1 MDEDVRTL
9 DGILKAFY
17 EVISGPA
24 GQPRD
29 WDRDATLYVPGA
41 IMGRTVRPE
50 GKPEIIIMN
59 RGQYIESSTPILNP
73 GFFEIELHRST
84 RSFGA
89 ITHVFSTYEA
99 RQTSDGPVIRRGV
112 NSIQLFND
120 QQRWWIVSA
129 IWDIERPENPLPPEF
144 LP

>member
-1 MDEDVRTL
+1 MNEDVKTL

-29 WDRDATLYVPGA
+29 WERDATLYVPEA

-50 GKPEIIIMN
+50 GKPQIMIMN
-59 RGQYIESSTPILNP
+59 REQYIESSTPILNQ
-73 GFFEIELHRST
+73 GFFEIELHRSV

-99 RQTSDGPVIRRGV
+99 RQTPDGPVLRRGV
-112 NSIQLFND
+112 NSIQLFYD

-144 LP
+144 LA